1 MIKKLLG
8 IVVLG
13 LLLSGNAYAGWF
25 DKDKIKVTN
34 CYDPKKHK
42 NFKQKVRE
50 SSDMNWAWEIDL
62 KRDTA
67 ILSFTRYDGKLQLI
81 KHTIKIKTDRYIIAS
96 TGQQDSADVQF
107 DLKNEVY
114 ISEHSQSVVDALGE
128 SHRQVLL
135 QCNFS

>member
-1 MIKKLLG
+1 MVLSLFLG
-8 IVVLG
+8 
-13 LLLSGNAYAGWF
+13 GNAFAGWF

-42 NFKQKVRE
+42 NFKQRVRE
-50 SSDMNWAWEIDL
+50 SGDMNWAWEIDL

-67 ILSFTRYDGKLQLI
+67 ILSFNPPNGKLQLI
-81 KHTIKIKTDRYIIAS
+81 RHNIKIKTDRYIIVS
-96 TGQQDSADVQF
+96 DGKLPDVQF

-128 SHRQVLL
+128 SKRNIFL
-135 QCNFS
+135 QCKFS

>member
-1 MIKKLLG
+1 MKKILG
-8 IVVLG
+8 IIVLS
-13 LLLSGNAYAGWF
+13 LLLSGNAFAGWF

-42 NFKQKVRE
+42 NFKQRVRE
-50 SSDMNWAWEIDL
+50 SGDMNWAWEIDL

-67 ILSFTRYDGKLQLI
+67 ILSFNPPNGKLQLI
-81 KHTIKIKTDRYIIAS
+81 RHNIKIKTDRYIIVS
-96 TGQQDSADVQF
+96 DGKLPDVQF

-128 SHRQVLL
+128 SKRNILL
-135 QCNFS
+135 QCKFS

>member
-1 MIKKLLG
+1 MVLSLFLG
-8 IVVLG
+8 
-13 LLLSGNAYAGWF
+13 GNAFAGWF

-42 NFKQKVRE
+42 NFKQRVRE
-50 SSDMNWAWEIDL
+50 SGDLNWAWEIDL

-67 ILSFTRYDGKLQLI
+67 ILSFNPPNGKLQLI
-81 KHTIKIKTDRYIIAS
+81 RHNIKIKTDRYIIVS
-96 TGQQDSADVQF
+96 DGKLPDVQF

-128 SHRQVLL
+128 SKRNIFL
-135 QCNFS
+135 QCKFS

>member
-1 MIKKLLG
+1 MKKILG

-13 LLLSGNAYAGWF
+13 LLLSGNAFAGWF

-34 CYDPKKHK
+34 CYDPKEHK
-42 NFKQKVRE
+42 NFKQRVRE
-50 SSDMNWAWEIDL
+50 SGDMNWAWEIDL

-67 ILSFTRYDGKLQLI
+67 ILSFNPPNGKLQLI
-81 KHTIKIKTDRYIIAS
+81 RHNIKIKTDRYIIVS
-96 TGQQDSADVQF
+96 DGKLPDVQF

-128 SHRQVLL
+128 SKRNILL
-135 QCNFS
+135 QCKFS